1 MFAAGLTNLLVP
13 LPVGE
18 TALTDIGLY
27 QIGWQSY
34 GAEPMQMPVSW
45 AGHADDRT
53 GISYKPWGRV
63 FGRAALLIHSPW
75 RVPPGRHVGGI
86 TNREPKEATA

>member
-27 QIGWQSY
+27 QIGWRSY
-34 GAEPMQMPVSW
+34 GAEPMQMPVW
-45 AGHADDRT
+45 WLGHADDRT
-53 GISYKPWGRV
+53 STSDAPWGLV
-63 FGRAALLIHSPW
+63 FGCEALPIHSPW
-75 RVPPGRHVGGI
+75 RVPPGRDVGGM